1 MKRLRVRVR
10 ASFQSMPHC
19 TYTHTMS
26 DVHESRQHDT
36 TCCVKCCARKYQ
48 GRSALAS
55 QHPQFS
61 KLGAMLSAESNSLQP
76 STSWRQKPARGRT
89 GTATRCLLDCPWLRS
104 VYHLDSRRA
113 ARLTTAW
120 AHLRNTGHTAAPS
133 PLPTPRPS
141 RAEST
146 SAHRHFQ
153 AAFGSCQLG
162 P

>member
-55 QHPQFS
+55 QHPPERGVEPFQLHFPLHDLPCS
-61 KLGAMLSAESNSLQP
+61 FAFAASSGALPKAIAAAE
-76 STSWRQKPARGRT
+76 
-89 GTATRCLLDCPWLRS
+89 
-104 VYHLDSRRA
+104 
-113 ARLTTAW
+113 
-120 AHLRNTGHTAAPS
+120 
-133 PLPTPRPS
+133 
-141 RAEST
+141 
-146 SAHRHFQ
+146 
-153 AAFGSCQLG
+153 
-162 P
+162 